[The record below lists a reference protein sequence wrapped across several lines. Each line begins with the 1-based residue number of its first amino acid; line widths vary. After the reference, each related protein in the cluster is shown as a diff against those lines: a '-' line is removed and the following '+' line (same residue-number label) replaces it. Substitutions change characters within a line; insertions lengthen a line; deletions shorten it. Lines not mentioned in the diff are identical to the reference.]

1 MKFVNLIIGQ
11 KRNLIKNLDSI
22 TNCQN
27 RNLDNINFF
36 IFWKDDCCTEEE
48 KQILRKKYSNIYFHT
63 VKRDKFETTIKKII
77 KKNKGY
83 PIKLQNAIIAN
94 YLQFTL
100 VKYAFNYACKKLK
113 SENFK
118 KFFWQRI
125 RSDTYVNNKVIDNPK
140 KKTLYL
146 PGTVHGYGIIDFHA
160 LGTFEEFKVYSNTID
175 TLDSLYK
182 ANIFG
187 PPEIALR
194 MQLTK
199 FQINSVLT
207 DKMPSALLKNLD
219 KLELKHFYT
228 LRGQKYHTNEFSKN
242 IIEGSYV
249 FKDILLLRKFY
260 YKIYNYI
267 IKIKLKLNNE

>member
-11 KRNLIKNLDSI
+11 KRNLMKNLDSI
-22 TNCQN
+22 SNCQSN
-27 RNLDNINFF
+27 NLKNINFF
-36 IFWKDDCCTEEE
+36 IFWKDDCCNKIE
-48 KQILRKKYSNIYFHT
+48 KQILRKKFSNTYFY
-63 VKRDKFETTIKKII
+63 VIKRDKFEKAIKKII
-77 KKNKGY
+77 KVNKGY
-83 PIKLQNAIIAN
+83 PVKLQNAIIAN

-100 VKYAFNYACKKLK
+100 LKYAFNYACKKLK

-118 KFFWQRI
+118 KYFWQRI
-125 RSDTYVNNKVIDNPK
+125 RSDTYVNNKVIDKPR

-160 LGTFEEFKVYSNTID
+160 LGTFEEFKVYSYTID
-175 TLDSLYK
+175 TLESLYK

-207 DKMPSALLKNLD
+207 DKMPSALLKNSN

-242 IIEGSYV
+242 IIEGNYV
-249 FKDILLLRKFY
+249 FKDMPMLRKFY
-260 YKIYNYI
+260 YKFYNFA
-267 IKIKLKLNNE
+267 IKIKLKLSNK

>member
-11 KRNLIKNLDSI
+11 KRNLMSNLGSI
-22 TNCQN
+22 SNCQN
-27 RNLDNINFF
+27 RNLKNINFF
-36 IFWKDDCCTEEE
+36 IFWKDDCCTEKE
-48 KQILRKKYSNIYFHT
+48 KQILRKKFSNTYFHIIN
-63 VKRDKFETTIKKII
+63 RDKYEAIIKKII

-83 PIKLQNAIIAN
+83 PTKLHNAIIAN

-113 SENFK
+113 SQNFK
-118 KFFWQRI
+118 KYFWQRI

-160 LGTFEEFKVYSNTID
+160 LGTFEEFKVYSYTID
-175 TLDSLYK
+175 TLESLYK

-207 DKMPSALLKNLD
+207 DKMPSALLKNSN

-228 LRGQKYHTNEFSKN
+228 LRGQKYLTNEFSNN
-242 IIEGSYV
+242 IYEENFV
-249 FKDILLLRKFY
+249 FKDNLLLRKIY
-260 YKIYNYI
+260 YKIYNYVVKTI
-267 IKIKLKLNNE
+267 LIFKN

>member
-140 KKTLYL
+140 KKT
-146 PGTVHGYGIIDFHA
+146 PCRSGMM
-160 LGTFEEFKVYSNTID
+160 
-175 TLDSLYK
+175 
-182 ANIFG
+182 
-187 PPEIALR
+187 R
-194 MQLTK
+194 
-199 FQINSVLT
+199 
-207 DKMPSALLKNLD
+207 
-219 KLELKHFYT
+219 
-228 LRGQKYHTNEFSKN
+228 
-242 IIEGSYV
+242 
-249 FKDILLLRKFY
+249 
-260 YKIYNYI
+260 NYRP
-267 IKIKLKLNNE
+267 